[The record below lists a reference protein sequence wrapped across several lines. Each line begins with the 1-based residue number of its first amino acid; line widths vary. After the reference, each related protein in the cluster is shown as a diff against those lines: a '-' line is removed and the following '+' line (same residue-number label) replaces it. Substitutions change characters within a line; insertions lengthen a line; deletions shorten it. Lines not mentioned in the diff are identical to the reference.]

1 MTRWPSGT
9 RSGSGSCRP
18 AQEGFDTTTALG
30 RLLLNLLA
38 HLAKFEIELIRERV
52 TVYFVKGF
60 SPLSSR
66 KIPHR
71 SGGEFAA

>member
-1 MTRWPSGT
+1 MHLHALYTGAESLTEAAATPPFG
-9 RSGSGSCRP
+9 P
-18 AQEGFDTTTALG
+18 GFTAEEVADADTL
-30 RLLLNLLA
+30 
-38 HLAKFEIELIRERV
+38 EVWV
-52 TVYFVKGF
+52 TSLEYVYFVKGF